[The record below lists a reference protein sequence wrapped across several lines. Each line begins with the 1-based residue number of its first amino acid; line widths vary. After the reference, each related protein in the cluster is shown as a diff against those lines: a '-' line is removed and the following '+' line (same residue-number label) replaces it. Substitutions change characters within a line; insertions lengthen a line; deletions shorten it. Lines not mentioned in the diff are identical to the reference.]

1 MGTLAGDS
9 EELNR
14 VCFDRCVRSGVFTLE
29 ALAGTTDTEQLA
41 EILLCDVDRA
51 VSVIYAARAALEEI
65 QSFRLDPTND
75 MPADES
81 EATSADEEASVE
93 TPDVAE
99 DANLDEV
106 EG

>member
-1 MGTLAGDS
+1 M
-9 EELNR
+9 
-14 VCFDRCVRSGVFTLE
+14 
-29 ALAGTTDTEQLA
+29 
-41 EILLCDVDRA
+41 
-51 VSVIYAARAALEEI
+51 SVIYAACTSRGE

-93 TPDVAE
+93 TPDVVE